1 MEALNIKLKD
11 IIQFALYLVM
21 FVGFL
26 ITMDNKIDKLAENV
40 HDLKTEKKE
49 VSQEQRQDF
58 QIIQS
63 KLENLGVT
71 AELNKQNIEL
81 NKADIDLINIKLD
94 KILNR
99 HQ

>member
-11 IIQFALYLVM
+11 IIQFAIYLVM

-26 ITMDNKIDKLAENV
+26 ITMDNKIDKLAENL

-49 VSQEQRQDF
+49 GSAEQRQDF
-58 QIIQS
+58 QIVET

-94 KILNR
+94 RILNKE
-99 HQ
+99 

>member
-26 ITMDNKIDKLAENV
+26 ITMDNKIDKLAENL

-49 VSQEQRQDF
+49 VSAEQRQDF
-58 QIIQS
+58 QIVET

-94 KILNR
+94 RILNKD
-99 HQ
+99 